1 MGERKLDIEPSERL
15 AVVLSLDKEDY
26 LTNLLS
32 VHDNLMLVESIFLL
46 DSFATYQFISKFFSG
61 KATIKRYYYF
71 QYRYRYELEIQEI
84 TFEKGMILDDI
95 L

>member
-1 MGERKLDIEPSERL
+1 MDIEPSERL
-15 AVVLSLDKEDY
+15 AVVLSLDDEDF
-26 LTNLLS
+26 LTMLLS
-32 VHDNLMLVESIFLL
+32 VHDNIMLVESTFLL
-46 DSFATYQFISKFFSG
+46 DSFAVYRFVSKFFSG
-61 KATIKRYYYF
+61 RASIKRYYYF